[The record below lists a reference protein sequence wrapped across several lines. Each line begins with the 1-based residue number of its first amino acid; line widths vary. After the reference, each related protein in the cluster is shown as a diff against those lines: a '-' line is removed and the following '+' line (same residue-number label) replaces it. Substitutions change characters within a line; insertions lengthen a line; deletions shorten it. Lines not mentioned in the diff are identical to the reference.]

1 MKSCNMDLLIAGCS
15 TNCRHCYADG
25 GPARE
30 MSWENIAYLFRRMS
44 RLNDR
49 LLTEPINFSVTL
61 DNEPANHSEALAVY
75 RLAEECL
82 MPFYYHHGSTTG
94 LPYLR
99 GSDRNEIL
107 TLMRRAGWNE
117 VSLCIHGGEV
127 SHNRL
132 VNHPTVFQSLV
143 RATKQFREHGFR
155 LGVSLMLSTCLIE
168 GLDQVQALLERLDP
182 DFTLLVVPLHAPTK
196 RMRDYLE
203 LRPTL
208 EQCVTSLP
216 QISQWGIDP
225 DELIDQLN
233 RYHLDWVM
241 EEMTNTPFEALAWP
255 ESRDRVYYS
264 IHPNLD
270 LFYGNTGDERKKI
283 GNLRELSDEDLIESL
298 LSDQPNE
305 TFTSR
310 LSRDDLRLLYDALK
324 QGSYDFPDW
333 VFPDLDSALC
343 CLYELLIREGGIA
356 TLSK

>member
-1 MKSCNMDLLIAGCS
+1 MFLRLN
-15 TNCRHCYADG
+15 
-25 GPARE
+25 
-30 MSWENIAYLFRRMS
+30 
-44 RLNDR
+44 RLNDQ
-49 LLTEPINFSVTL
+49 LVSEPIKFSVTL
-61 DNEPANHSEALAVY
+61 DNQPANHSQALEFY
-75 RLAEECL
+75 RLAAEFL
-82 MPFYYHHGSTTG
+82 KPFYYHYGSTTG
-94 LPYLR
+94 LPYIE

-107 TLMRRAGWNE
+107 TLMHRAGWNE
-117 VSLCIHGGEV
+117 VSFCIHGGEV
-127 SHNRL
+127 SHNR
-132 VNHPTVFQSLV
+132 VVHHPAAFQSLA
-143 RATKQFREHGFR
+143 RAAKQFREHGFR

-168 GLDQVQALLERLDP
+168 DHDQVRVLLERLDP
-182 DFTLLVVPLHAPTK
+182 DFTLLVIPLHAPTK

-255 ESRDRVYYS
+255 ESRNRVYYS

-283 GNLRELSDEDLIESL
+283 GNLRELADDDLKESL

-310 LSRDDLRLLYDALK
+310 LSRDDLRRMYDRLK
-324 QGSYDFPDW
+324 LGFFNFPDW
-333 VFPDLDSALC
+333 VFPELDSALC
-343 CLYELLIREGGIA
+343 CLYGLLNP
-356 TLSK
+356 